1 MPKPQNASF
10 KTTFRCEA
18 SQLAAVR
25 AQAADFLAGS
35 TFDEQASARLVMAI
49 DEACSNIVRH
59 ARCDHSGTVRLEM
72 KWMKNRLRCTLRDYG
87 KPCDPEKIK
96 GRDWT
101 DIRPGG
107 LGVRI
112 IQQVFDRVEY
122 SPQRRGTRLTLE
134 KCLPD

>member
-1 MPKPQNASF
+1 
-10 KTTFRCEA
+10 
-18 SQLAAVR
+18 
-25 AQAADFLAGS
+25 
-35 TFDEQASARLVMAI
+35 MAI